1 MEGVG
6 VATAIKVA
14 ETLGF
19 GLVPEFLI
27 VKGISDNA
35 DGNKGACAPMLFFAK
50 TYGAVYPDDRQV
62 MAALQS
68 VTLAARAVHKRIGWR
83 YCPATEHNSWCLLM

>member
-19 GLVPEFLI
+19 GNVPEFLI
-27 VKGISDNA
+27 VKGISDSA
-35 DGNKGACAPMLFFAK
+35 DDNKGAPARMLFFGK
-50 TYGAVYPDDRQV
+50 PYDAVYPDDRQV

-68 VTLAARAVHKRIGWR
+68 VTLAVRAIHKRMEWKYR
-83 YCPATEHNSWCLLM
+83 AASSWCPLL